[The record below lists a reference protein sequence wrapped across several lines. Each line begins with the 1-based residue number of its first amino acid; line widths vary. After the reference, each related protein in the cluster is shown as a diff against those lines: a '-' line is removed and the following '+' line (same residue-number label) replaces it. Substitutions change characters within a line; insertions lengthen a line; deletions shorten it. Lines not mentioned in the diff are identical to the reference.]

1 MAAWGI
7 TRTVHFYEAVL
18 PVLTPEQR
26 AKLAGDIRR
35 HANYQHN
42 EMPS

>member
-1 MAAWGI
+1 
-7 TRTVHFYEAVL
+7 VL

-26 AKLAGDIRR
+26 TRLAGDIRR